1 MREIDV
7 SVVIVS
13 HNTRDLLGNCIRS
26 VQDKTFDISYEI
38 IVVDNASG
46 DGSPELVKR
55 DFPGVK
61 LIANV
66 GNLGFG
72 KGNNLGMKEVS
83 GKYYLLLNPDTVLM
97 NNAIKIMYDF
107 MEKEGVEK
115 RIAVCGA
122 SLFDEQ
128 DRPAVSF
135 GRFPKPWSMIFYSLP
150 FAVCFRRNGGIVPDF
165 RRDYL
170 FADYVIGAAFFCRK
184 DIVDEL
190 GMFDERYFAYYE
202 ETDLSKRIS
211 LKGFRS
217 AVLPSARIYHVGGQS
232 SQSSLFR
239 KKVMYE
245 SSLYYLQKFHQ
256 NSVWFKS
263 YCLVNELK
271 YTVYRLFRPSIHKPF
286 YDEMIAKTRLFR
298 YQKRPPGNTSS

>member
-83 GKYYLLLNPDTVLM
+83 GKYYVFYFKDEKLPDKSVWEKEKEAYRRYLLTKTREEFFKSFTEGLRNKEK
-97 NNAIKIMYDF
+97 IKIDW
-107 MEKEGVEK
+107 KE
-115 RIAVCGA
+115 I
-122 SLFDEQ
+122 
-128 DRPAVSF
+128 
-135 GRFPKPWSMIFYSLP
+135 
-150 FAVCFRRNGGIVPDF
+150 
-165 RRDYL
+165 
-170 FADYVIGAAFFCRK
+170 
-184 DIVDEL
+184 
-190 GMFDERYFAYYE
+190 
-202 ETDLSKRIS
+202 
-211 LKGFRS
+211 
-217 AVLPSARIYHVGGQS
+217 
-232 SQSSLFR
+232 
-239 KKVMYE
+239 
-245 SSLYYLQKFHQ
+245 
-256 NSVWFKS
+256 
-263 YCLVNELK
+263 
-271 YTVYRLFRPSIHKPF
+271 
-286 YDEMIAKTRLFR
+286 
-298 YQKRPPGNTSS
+298 